1 MLAPALREV
10 SQGLLALHRR
20 CPLHH
25 VRYLRPLFP
34 LLALS
39 ALLHLPCLCRFSRS
53 RRLNYPSYLHR
64 EVVAEHRVIQFEQM
78 QLTSSRYLSLLWDL
92 LRGYQT
98 DRYASHLYLR
108 HLDGYQACRL
118 VRLADRQT

>member
-1 MLAPALREV
+1 MLKQARKRRKVTIATWALERKH
-10 SQGLLALHRR
+10 GICIH
-20 CPLHH
+20 
-25 VRYLRPLFP
+25 
-34 LLALS
+34 
-39 ALLHLPCLCRFSRS
+39 
-53 RRLNYPSYLHR
+53 HR